1 MNGYT
6 VITMII
12 ICLVSACLMPTFGH
26 RWVELGQQGNERIE
40 RLESLGRMG
49 K

>member
-12 ICLVSACLMPTFGH
+12 ICLVSACLMPTLGH
-26 RWVELGQQGNERIE
+26 RWVELENQGDKRIE
-40 RLESLGRMG
+40 RLESLGR